1 MSIIYIIS
9 FLLLFVFTILIE
21 KSKEKIEII
30 KTITII
36 VTLFLAYNT
45 FICYMLNL
53 VNIPITLLSLSIIN
67 ILISIVLF
75 VKIVKDKK
83 VQKYKI
89 NKANIL
95 VVLLFIIVTTLIVHI
110 NFANL
115 TKIRYVSMDAR
126 EHYKAA
132 REFSENTSLS
142 NKATE
147 NNTVGESFMP
157 MGYVNA
163 GIFFKILNP
172 YIETIN
178 LYKVYILFEA
188 FIYLLTGIVFYILI
202 EKYCKKVN
210 SKIIAIIFS
219 IIYIL
224 GYPLNAWISGFH
236 YLIIGILH
244 IQTIIFIISQKDK
257 IYLGNRLII
266 TFLLNF
272 GLILSY
278 ALFCPFV
285 YLAEFIY
292 YIYECKISKDKLKLF
307 LLVISTLILPGIIG
321 IQYLIIPVLGKVSD
335 CIALEGWVY
344 KNLWSNLILFI
355 PFSIYTILKSIKN
368 KEFTFDNLMFILL
381 LAYMLVLFIGT
392 KIEKCSEYYFYKNY
406 FILWLMLSYLNIKGM
421 LQYIELKRGEY
432 LVNICTI
439 LYLIIFGISIYF
451 TKTYIMEKPND
462 KLNNTMEIFTF
473 NKTMMYAKNSEFI
486 TNEELQLYRNAE
498 NIIENDWKKYSNEI
512 LFVTDPTQE
521 RWIQSLTGYKNIL
534 FDNKEYA
541 INNLKENNYK
551 YIIIS
556 RNRNTY
562 QKMEKYIN
570 KENLQ
575 LIYET
580 KDGEIYINKGD

>member
-1 MSIIYIIS
+1 
-9 FLLLFVFTILIE
+9 
-21 KSKEKIEII
+21 
-30 KTITII
+30 
-36 VTLFLAYNT
+36 
-45 FICYMLNL
+45 
-53 VNIPITLLSLSIIN
+53 
-67 ILISIVLF
+67 
-75 VKIVKDKK
+75 
-83 VQKYKI
+83 
-89 NKANIL
+89 
-95 VVLLFIIVTTLIVHI
+95 
-110 NFANL
+110 
-115 TKIRYVSMDAR
+115 
-126 EHYKAA
+126 
-132 REFSENTSLS
+132 
-142 NKATE
+142 
-147 NNTVGESFMP
+147 
-157 MGYVNA
+157 
-163 GIFFKILNP
+163 
-172 YIETIN
+172 
-178 LYKVYILFEA
+178 
-188 FIYLLTGIVFYILI
+188 
-202 EKYCKKVN
+202 
-210 SKIIAIIFS
+210 
-219 IIYIL
+219 
-224 GYPLNAWISGFH
+224 
-236 YLIIGILH
+236 
-244 IQTIIFIISQKDK
+244 
-257 IYLGNRLII
+257 
-266 TFLLNF
+266 
-272 GLILSY
+272 
-278 ALFCPFV
+278 
-285 YLAEFIY
+285 
-292 YIYECKISKDKLKLF
+292 
-307 LLVISTLILPGIIG
+307 
-321 IQYLIIPVLGKVSD
+321 
-335 CIALEGWVY
+335 
-344 KNLWSNLILFI
+344 
-355 PFSIYTILKSIKN
+355 
-368 KEFTFDNLMFILL
+368 MFILL